1 MMKKNIKKSA
11 LCISVLCISLLVSA
25 CGTSGESVQEHAYP
39 ESKQPVEE
47 AGNTSVPNADAKN
60 DNDQGNASGE
70 DGKPTAQSESTE
82 SSEQIDIVIDQSNKP
97 MEGNSFDFGIKQ
109 VPKGYALT
117 EMRWTSNTVTI
128 VNSLQEAIEHGE
140 NGEDGEDGFYF
151 SGNGQFSGFIYSDE
165 MKGERGKA
173 TFVFTNDE
181 GNMLMSE
188 KEITLK

>member
-1 MMKKNIKKSA
+1 MMKINIKKSA
-11 LCISVLCISLLVSA
+11 LCMSVLCISLLVSA

-39 ESKQPVEE
+39 QSKQPVEE
-47 AGNTSVPNADAKN
+47 AGNTSVPNSDAKN
-60 DNDQGNASGE
+60 DNNQGNASGE
-70 DGKPTAQSESTE
+70 EGKPTAQSESTE
-82 SSEQIDIVIDQSNKP
+82 TSEQIEIVIDQSDKP
-97 MEGNSFDFGIKQ
+97 MKGNSFDFGIKQ

-140 NGEDGEDGFYF
+140 TGEEGFYF

-173 TFVFTNDE
+173 TFVFTNEE
-181 GNMLMSE
+181 GKEVTSE
-188 KEITLK
+188 KEIKLK

>member
-1 MMKKNIKKSA
+1 MMIMNIKKSA
-11 LCISVLCISLLVSA
+11 LCMSVLCISLVVSA
-25 CGTSGESVQEHAYP
+25 CGAKNNNESVQEHAYP
-39 ESKQPVEE
+39 QSKQPVEE
-47 AGNTSVPNADAKN
+47 AGESSVPNADAKN
-60 DNDQGNASGE
+60 NNDQDSASGDE
-70 DGKPTAQSESTE
+70 GKPTAQSESPE
-82 SSEQIDIVIDQSNKP
+82 PSEQIDIVIDQSEKP
-97 MEGNSFDFGIKQ
+97 SEGNSFDFGIKQ

-128 VNSLQEAIEHGE
+128 VNSLQEAIEHGG
-140 NGEDGEDGFYF
+140 NGEEGFYF

-181 GNMLMSE
+181 GNEIMAE

>member
-1 MMKKNIKKSA
+1 MMKINIKKSA
-11 LCISVLCISLLVSA
+11 LCMSVLCISLLVTA

-39 ESKQPVEE
+39 QSKQPVEE
-47 AGNTSVPNADAKN
+47 AGENSVPNADAKN
-60 DNDQGNASGE
+60 NNDQGSASGDE
-70 DGKPTAQSESTE
+70 GKPTAQSESTE
-82 SSEQIDIVIDQSNKP
+82 PSEKIDIVIDQSEKP
-97 MEGNSFDFGIKQ
+97 SEGNSFDFGIKQ
-109 VPKGYALT
+109 VPKGYTLT

-128 VNSLQEAIEHGE
+128 VNSLQEAIEHGG
-140 NGEDGEDGFYF
+140 NGEEGFYF

-181 GNMLMSE
+181 GNEIMSE

>member
-1 MMKKNIKKSA
+1 MKINIKKSA
-11 LCISVLCISLLVSA
+11 LCMSVLCISLLVTA

-39 ESKQPVEE
+39 QSKQPVEE
-47 AGNTSVPNADAKN
+47 AGENSVPNADAKN
-60 DNDQGNASGE
+60 NNSQGSASGDE
-70 DGKPTAQSESTE
+70 GKPTAQSESTE
-82 SSEQIDIVIDQSNKP
+82 LSEQIDIVIDQSEKP
-97 MEGNSFDFGIKQ
+97 SEVNSFDFGIKQ
-109 VPKGYALT
+109 VPKGYTLT

-128 VNSLQEAIEHGE
+128 VNSLQEAIEHGA
-140 NGEDGEDGFYF
+140 NGDEGFYF

-181 GNMLMSE
+181 GNEIMSE

>member
-1 MMKKNIKKSA
+1 MMKINIKKSV

-25 CGTSGESVQEHAYP
+25 CGAKNNNESVQEHAYP
-39 ESKQPVEE
+39 QSKQPVEE
-47 AGNTSVPNADAKN
+47 AGENSVPNADAKN
-60 DNDQGNASGE
+60 NNDKGSASGDE
-70 DGKPTAQSESTE
+70 GKPTAQSESTE
-82 SSEQIDIVIDQSNKP
+82 PSEQIDIVIDQSEKP
-97 MEGNSFDFGIKQ
+97 SEGNSFDFGIKQ
-109 VPKGYALT
+109 VPKGYTLT

-128 VNSLQEAIEHGE
+128 VNSLQEAIEHGG
-140 NGEDGEDGFYF
+140 NGEDGFYF

-181 GNMLMSE
+181 GNEIMSE